1 MNATTRRPTFSD
13 DGWVRSSRCGPSG
26 NNCVELNGN
35 HGFVGVR
42 DSKSAGAGILIF
54 DRREWATFLAHTGH

>member
-1 MNATTRRPTFSD
+1 
-13 DGWVRSSRCGPSG
+13 
-26 NNCVELNGN
+26 
-35 HGFVGVR
+35 VR